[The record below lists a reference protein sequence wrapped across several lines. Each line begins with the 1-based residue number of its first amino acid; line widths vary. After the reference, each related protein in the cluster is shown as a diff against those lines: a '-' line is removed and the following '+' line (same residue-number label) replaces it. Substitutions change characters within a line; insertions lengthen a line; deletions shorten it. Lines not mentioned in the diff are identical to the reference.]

1 MEKTITKE
9 ASSEVSIID
18 EELYERL
25 YGMFGSSDEGDH
37 KMGQLILNKQD
48 VQKSI
53 YYIWKLARKYSS
65 RLVNLRTKDSRA
77 FRDATNL
84 FTLAYAR
91 ETEFGN
97 YLIKRGWMTPEI
109 FGKIK
114 GVIKDDIHTN
124 TRSDK
129 FYEFSIELKEENK
142 HLDPD
147 DELTKVSD
155 LWTD

>member
-48 VQKSI
+48 VQRSI

-77 FRDATNL
+77 FRDATDL

-97 YLIKRGWMTPEI
+97 HLIRKGWMTPEI

-114 GVIKDDIHTN
+114 GIIRDDIQN
-124 TRSDK
+124 KTRNDE
-129 FYEFSIELKEENK
+129 FYEFSIELKEETK

-155 LWTD
+155 IWTD